1 MMLTLKQ
8 TLADQEDLASLCAD
22 RPLVTDELFPGNAY
36 YGGDRILKEYSGYD
50 RPLKVVIPHGVNF
63 NDHFV
68 WSSEARIPLPAI
80 FSFGPHRTR
89 AYEKESNKV
98 VLPSASPF
106 LYLIELLKDQP
117 KPERKGT
124 IIFPGHS
131 SHHLTAQMDFA
142 GIATRLAGFE
152 DEYQPVTV
160 CLYWKDYLL
169 ERHEVF
175 RQRGFKVVSAGHMYD
190 PYFFWRFYHL
200 CSMHRYAAANTYSS
214 ALHYSVKAGCSFFFL
229 ESFGYREEGEDALK
243 EEVKDGCEPADI
255 LNLIK
260 ALFRDPIPQ
269 TTPKQMKLVD
279 YYLGTAYLQSP
290 EGLREQFLKAEKWD
304 KSLYW
309 VQRSGKR
316 RKFLIPTYYQRK
328 IYYLAYLLKK
338 IPEVLKNGLRGWGQ
352 RLPWPG

>member
-22 RPLVTDELFPGNAY
+22 RSLETDEIFPGNAY
-36 YGGDRILKEYSGYD
+36 YGGDRILKVYSRYNL
-50 RPLKVVIPHGVNF
+50 PLKVVIPHGVNL

-68 WSSEARIPLPAI
+68 WASEARIPLPAI
-80 FSFGPHRTR
+80 FSFSPPRTR
-89 AYEKESNKV
+89 AYEKETNKV
-98 VLPSASPF
+98 VIPSASPF

-124 IIFPGHS
+124 IFFPLHS
-131 SHHLTAQMDFA
+131 DHRVTIEMDFA
-142 GIATRLAGFE
+142 EIAARLDDFE
-152 DEYQPVTV
+152 EEYKPVTV
-160 CLYWKDYLL
+160 CLYWKDYVLG
-169 ERHEVF
+169 RHEAF
-175 RQRGFKVVSAGHMYD
+175 RRRGLQVVSAGHLYD

-200 CSMHRYAAANTYSS
+200 CSMHRYTAAHHYTS
-214 ALHYSVKAGCSFFFL
+214 ALLYSVKVGCSFFFM
-229 ESFGYREEGEDALK
+229 ESSGYREEAEEAVK
-243 EEVKDGCEPADI
+243 EELEDGYEPADI

-260 ALFRDPIPQ
+260 ALFRDPIPKA
-269 TTPKQMKLVD
+269 TPKQMEIVD

-309 VQRSGKR
+309 VQRSEGR
-316 RKFLIPTYYQRK
+316 RKFLIPTYYQRI

-338 IPEVLKNGLRGWGQ
+338 IPEVLRNGLRGWGQ
-352 RLPWPG
+352 RLPGPG